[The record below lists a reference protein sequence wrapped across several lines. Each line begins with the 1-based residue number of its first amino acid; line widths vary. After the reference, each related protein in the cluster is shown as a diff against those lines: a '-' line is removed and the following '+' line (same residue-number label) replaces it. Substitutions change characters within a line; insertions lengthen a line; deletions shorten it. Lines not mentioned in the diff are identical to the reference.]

1 MRVSPPLC
9 TAHSCMQTGEE
20 GAQIR
25 KQWLSFELKTGP
37 EASRRK
43 SLYKQIM
50 LSGAPKIC
58 LVYYCNSLK
67 SEC

>member
-1 MRVSPPLC
+1 
-9 TAHSCMQTGEE
+9 MQTGEE

-50 LSGAPKIC
+50 LSGP
-58 LVYYCNSLK
+58 LVLLK
-67 SEC
+67 FARFITVIV